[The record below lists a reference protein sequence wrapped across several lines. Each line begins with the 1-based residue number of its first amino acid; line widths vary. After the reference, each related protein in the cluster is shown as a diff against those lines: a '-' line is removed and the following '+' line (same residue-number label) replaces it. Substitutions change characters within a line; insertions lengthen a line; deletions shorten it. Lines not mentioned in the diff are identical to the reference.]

1 MIEDILPDGRRCRL
15 SSFRQPTASAGPT
28 ADTSAVRVIV
38 RCDVDGLAPI
48 EVPLDAAWSETTHLP
63 PGVADLIIRHFLLA

>member
-15 SSFRQPTASAGPT
+15 STFRQPSASRGPT
-28 ADTSAVRVIV
+28 ADTLAVRVIV

-48 EVPLDAAWSETTHLP
+48 EVPLDAGWSETSRLP
-63 PGVADLIIRHFLLA
+63 AGLADLIIRHFLLV